1 MHQIRRKAWMGKNYF
16 TEEQQSELQ
25 KNLYIKKVSA
35 KSIIYTKEF
44 KERFEEE
51 YRAGKLP
58 SQILADMG
66 IDHRILGKKRKD
78 SLVARMKLYELRPEG
93 CEDTRKNNTGRP
105 STKDLTDAEKIKRL
119 EQKIKY
125 LNQENEFLK
134 KNIQLDRQANWK
146 YKQNQLSNTNS
157 SKK

>member
-1 MHQIRRKAWMGKNYF
+1 MGRTYF

-25 KNLYIKKVSA
+25 KNPYIQNVSS
-35 KSIIYTKEF
+35 KSITYTKEF
-44 KERFEEE
+44 KEKFEEE

-66 IDHRILGKKRKD
+66 IDHHILGKKRKD

-93 CEDTRKNNTGRP
+93 CEDTRKNNPGRP
-105 STKDLTDAEKIKRL
+105 STKEFTNAEKIERL
-119 EQKIKY
+119 EQKIAY

-134 KNIQLDRQANWK
+134 KNIQVDRQANWE
-146 YKQNQLSNTNS
+146 YKRNHPSNTNS

>member
-1 MHQIRRKAWMGKNYF
+1 MGKTYF

-25 KNLYIKKVSA
+25 KNPYIQNVSP
-35 KSIIYTKEF
+35 KSITYTKEF
-44 KERFEEE
+44 KEKFEEE

-58 SQILADMG
+58 SQILAAIG

-78 SLVARMKLYELRPEG
+78 GLVARMKLYELRPEG

-105 STKDLTDAEKIKRL
+105 STKQLTNSENIERL
-119 EQKIKY
+119 EQKIAY

-134 KNIQLDRQANWK
+134 KNIQMDRQANGE
-146 YKQNQLSNTNS
+146 YKRNHPSNTNS

>member
-1 MHQIRRKAWMGKNYF
+1 MGRTYF

-25 KNLYIKKVSA
+25 KNPYIQNASP
-35 KSIIYTKEF
+35 KSITYTKEF
-44 KERFEEE
+44 KEKFEEE

-78 SLVARMKLYELRPEG
+78 GLVARMKLYKLRPEG

-105 STKDLTDAEKIKRL
+105 STKELTNAEKIERL
-119 EQKIKY
+119 EGKIAY

-134 KNIQLDRQANWK
+134 KNIQMDREANWK
-146 YKQNQLSNTNS
+146 YKRNHPSNTNS

>member
-1 MHQIRRKAWMGKNYF
+1 
-16 TEEQQSELQ
+16 
-25 KNLYIKKVSA
+25 
-35 KSIIYTKEF
+35 
-44 KERFEEE
+44 
-51 YRAGKLP
+51 
-58 SQILADMG
+58 MG

-105 STKDLTDAEKIKRL
+105 STKELTDAERIERL
-119 EQKIKY
+119 ERKIAF

-134 KNIQLDRQANWK
+134 KNIQMDRQAKWE
-146 YKQNQLSNTNS
+146 YKRNHPSNTNS

>member
-1 MHQIRRKAWMGKNYF
+1 MGRNYF
-16 TEEQQSELQ
+16 TEEQQSELRRIP
-25 KNLYIKKVSA
+25 YIEKVSA
-35 KSIIYTKEF
+35 KSITYTKEF
-44 KERFEEE
+44 KNKFEEE
-51 YRAGKLP
+51 YRSGKLP

-66 IDHRILGKKRKD
+66 IDPRILGRRRRE
-78 SLVARMKLYELRPEG
+78 SIVARMKLYELRPEG

-119 EQKIKY
+119 NQKIAY

-134 KNIQLDRQANWK
+134 KNIQMDRQASWE
-146 YKQNQLSNTNS
+146 YKQRHTLNTHL

>member
-1 MHQIRRKAWMGKNYF
+1 MGRTYF
-16 TEEQQSELQ
+16 TKEQQSELQ
-25 KNLYIKKVSA
+25 KNPYIQNVSA
-35 KSIIYTKEF
+35 KSITYTKEF
-44 KERFEEE
+44 KEKFEEE
-51 YRAGKLP
+51 YRSGKLP

-105 STKDLTDAEKIKRL
+105 STKELTDTEKIERL
-119 EQKIKY
+119 EQKIAY
-125 LNQENEFLK
+125 LNQENKFLK
-134 KNIQLDRQANWK
+134 KNIQMDRQANWE
-146 YKQNQLSNTNS
+146 YKRNHPTNTNS